1 MLALR
6 TLEFDRI
13 VEAVTALALTPLG
26 AAALAGLE
34 PSTDPKVVVA
44 SQEATSETTRFL
56 DRHPVFPLRA
66 GESLPEALASLAI
79 IGRPLEPLQLR
90 LLADFVDSVD
100 QAGVSVRRAGAD
112 FPILGK
118 LVAPVA
124 SFTDEVAAVRHA
136 IDPGGDV
143 LDHASPE
150 LKRIRNELRQKRQ
163 KLRGTLEQFTRGS
176 SAKYL
181 QDEIVTER
189 NGRFVLLVRAE
200 HRGNV
205 PGIVHGSSTT
215 GATLFMEPAATVEI
229 NNDIVEL
236 EDREREEV
244 FRILLELTDRF
255 RARPAD
261 LAVIED
267 VARDLDTLQAKARYS
282 SKLNAIEPAF
292 TGDTSLEL
300 KGARHPLIRNRVSF
314 SSENGEK
321 KKPGFVVPVD
331 ILLDPP
337 NRVLLI
343 TGPNTGGKTVALKT
357 AGLFALMA
365 QAGLHVPATV
375 ARLPVFQSVFADI
388 GDEQS
393 IENSLSTFSSHI
405 TNLVSMERDLQLP
418 ALVLLDEVGTGT
430 DPNEGGALATAIV
443 QHFRQRGALVMATT
457 HFDSVKTW
465 GIGTE
470 GVAVA
475 AFAFDPQNF
484 APTYRLIY
492 GAPGRSLAIEMAQR
506 LGLPPAVIA
515 AARGYLSDDQK
526 RLQAHL
532 SRLDAQARALEG
544 DRIKLEREKRAFNET
559 NAALAQRERTLAER
573 EEVFKRRL
581 NERLDDR
588 LRQARRDVDAV
599 IDQLKERS
607 EALAEKASLR
617 AAINT
622 GVSGAAKAEARA
634 EIDRIVEDLR
644 HPDAKGAAAAAAQG
658 AKVEPFVGAKV
669 SLGMGLEGTIVS
681 IDGNQA
687 EVDVRGKRMRA
698 KLKAVRVIGGPPS
711 PKASTSAKAT
721 ADGSAGRVRVNLDLK
736 PREGMLS
743 ELKVI
748 GLTVDEAVDRLSR
761 FLDDTLVTG
770 VQQIR
775 IVHGHG
781 TGALRKGLQAFLKT
795 HPLVEKHYPAP
806 DNQGGGGATIVEL
819 KD

>member
-1 MLALR
+1 M
-6 TLEFDRI
+6 
-13 VEAVTALALTPLG
+13 TALALTPLG
-26 AAALAGLE
+26 TAALSELE

-44 SQEATSETTRFL
+44 AQEATSETVRFL
-56 DRHPVFPLRA
+56 ERYPLFPLRA
-66 GESLPEALASLAI
+66 GEGLPDALASLAMT
-79 IGRPLEPLQLR
+79 GRPLEPLLLR
-90 LLADFVDSVD
+90 MLADFVDSVD

-118 LVAPVA
+118 LAAHVA
-124 SFTDEVAAVRHA
+124 SFKDEVGAVRDA
-136 IDPGGDV
+136 INPGGDV

-163 KLRGTLEQFTRGS
+163 KLRGTMEQFTRGS

-181 QDEIVTER
+181 QEEIVTER
-189 NGRFVLLVRAE
+189 NGRFVLMVRAE

-236 EDREREEV
+236 EDREREEI

-261 LAVIED
+261 LAVIEE

-282 SKLNAIEPAF
+282 SKVNGIAPAF
-292 TGDTSLEL
+292 TADTSLEL
-300 KGARHPLIRNRVSF
+300 KGARHPMLERA
-314 SSENGEK
+314 
-321 KKPGFVVPVD
+321 VPVD
-331 ILLDPP
+331 VLLDPP

-365 QAGLHVPATV
+365 QAGLHLPAAV
-375 ARLPVFQSVFADI
+375 ARLPVFRSVFADI

-506 LGLPPAVIA
+506 LGMPQAVIA

-532 SRLDAQARALEG
+532 SRLDAQARALEA
-544 DRIKLEREKRAFNET
+544 DRLRLERERRTFNET
-559 NAALAQRERTLAER
+559 SAALSQREKSLAER
-573 EEVFKRRL
+573 EEVFKKRL
-581 NERLDDR
+581 NERLDER

-599 IDQLKERS
+599 IDQLKEKS

-617 AAINT
+617 AAVNT
-622 GVSGAAKAEARA
+622 GESGAAKAGARA
-634 EIDRIVEDLR
+634 EIDRIVEELR
-644 HPDAKGAAAAAAQG
+644 HPSGNPEGLPLLGPRGSEAA
-658 AKVEPFVGAKV
+658 PSVGAKV
-669 SLGMGLEGTIVS
+669 SLGMGLEGTVVS

-698 KLKAVRVIGGPPS
+698 KLKDMRVIGPAGGGNPS
-711 PKASTSAKAT
+711 SSAGARSAKVE
-721 ADGSAGRVRVNLDLK
+721 GLPVKGRVRVNLDLK

-743 ELKVI
+743 ELVVI
-748 GLTVDEAVDRLSR
+748 GMTVEEAIDRVAR
-761 FLDDTLVTG
+761 FLDDAMVTD
-770 VQQIR
+770 VSQIR

-781 TGALRKGLQAFLKT
+781 TGALRKGVQAFLKT

>member
-1 MLALR
+1 MPATR

-13 VEAVTALALTPLG
+13 VDAVTALALTPLG
-26 AAALAGLE
+26 TAALSALE
-34 PSTDPKVVVA
+34 PSTDPRVVVA
-44 SQEATSETTRFL
+44 AQEATSETVRFL
-56 DRHPVFPLRA
+56 ERHPLFPLRA
-66 GESLPEALASLAI
+66 GESLPEALGYLAI
-79 IGRPLEPLQLR
+79 TGQPLEPLQLR
-90 LLADFVDSVD
+90 MLADFVDSVD
-100 QAGVSVRRAGAD
+100 LAGVSVRRAGAD
-112 FPILGK
+112 FPILGG
-118 LVAPVA
+118 LVAPLV
-124 SFTDEVAAVRHA
+124 SFKDEVAAVRHA
-136 IDPGGDV
+136 IDPSGDV

-181 QDEIVTER
+181 QDEVVTER
-189 NGRFVLLVRAE
+189 NGRFVLMVRAE

-236 EDREREEV
+236 EDREREEL

-255 RARPAD
+255 RSRPAD
-261 LAVIED
+261 LAVIQE
-267 VARDLDTLQAKARYS
+267 VARDLDTLQAKARHS
-282 SKLNAIEPAF
+282 SKVNGIEPAF
-292 TGDTSLEL
+292 TADTSLEL
-300 KGARHPLIRNRVSF
+300 KGARHPMLERA
-314 SSENGEK
+314 
-321 KKPGFVVPVD
+321 VPVD
-331 ILLDPP
+331 VLLDPP

-365 QAGLHVPATV
+365 QSGLHVPATV
-375 ARLPVFQSVFADI
+375 ARLPVFRSVFADI

-405 TNLVSMERDLQLP
+405 TNLVAMDREMQFP

-465 GIGTE
+465 GIGTD

-506 LGLPPAVIA
+506 LGMPPAVIA

-532 SRLDAQARALEG
+532 SRLDSQARGLEA
-544 DRIKLEREKRAFNET
+544 DRIKLERERRTFNET
-559 NAALAQRERTLAER
+559 NAALSQREKTLAER
-573 EEVFKRRL
+573 EEVFKKRL
-581 NERLDDR
+581 NERLDER

-599 IDQLKERS
+599 IDQLKEKS
-607 EALAEKASLR
+607 EALVERASLR
-617 AAINT
+617 AVVNT
-622 GVSGAAKAEARA
+622 GESGAAKAGARA

-644 HPDAKGAAAAAAQG
+644 HPDAKAGDRAASASDARA
-658 AKVEPFVGAKV
+658 PFVGAKV
-669 SLGMGLEGTIVS
+669 SLGMGLEGTVVS
-681 IDGNQA
+681 IEGNQA

-698 KLKAVRVIGGPPS
+698 KLKDMRVVGGTPAGGGNPS
-711 PKASTSAKAT
+711 GLPKGT
-721 ADGSAGRVRVNLDLK
+721 VRVNLDLK

-748 GLTVDEAVDRLSR
+748 GMTVDEAVDRVSR
-761 FLDDTLVTG
+761 FLDDTMVTD
-770 VQQIR
+770 VSQIR

-781 TGALRKGLQAFLKT
+781 TGALRKGLQAFLTT

-806 DNQGGGGATIVEL
+806 DHQGGGGATIVEL
-819 KD
+819 KE

>member
-13 VEAVTALALTPLG
+13 VDAVTALALTPLG
-26 AAALAGLE
+26 GAALSALA
-34 PSTDPKVVVA
+34 PSTEPQAVVA
-44 SQEATSETTRFL
+44 AQEATSETVRFL
-56 DRHPVFPLRA
+56 ERHPLFPLRA
-66 GESLPEALASLAI
+66 GESLPDALASLALT
-79 IGRPLEPLQLR
+79 GRPLEPLQLR
-90 LLADFVDSVD
+90 MLADFVDSVD
-100 QAGVSVRRAGAD
+100 LASVSVRRAGSD
-112 FPILGK
+112 FPILAR
-118 LVAPVA
+118 LVVDVA
-124 SFTDEVAAVRHA
+124 AFKDEVAAVRHA

-150 LKRIRNELRQKRQ
+150 LRRIRNDLRQKRQ

-181 QDEIVTER
+181 QDEVVTER
-189 NGRFVLLVRAE
+189 NGRFVLMVRAE
-200 HRGNV
+200 HRGHV

-255 RARPAD
+255 RDRPAD
-261 LAVIED
+261 LAVIQD
-267 VARDLDTLQAKARYS
+267 VARDLDTLQAKARFS
-282 SKLNAIEPAF
+282 SKVNGIEPVF
-292 TGDTSLEL
+292 TADTSLEL
-300 KGARHPLIRNRVSF
+300 KGARHPMLERA
-314 SSENGEK
+314 
-321 KKPGFVVPVD
+321 VPVD
-331 ILLDPP
+331 VLLDPP

-365 QAGLHVPATV
+365 QSGLHLPAAE
-375 ARLPVFQSVFADI
+375 ARLPVFRSVFADI

-405 TNLVSMERDLQLP
+405 SNLVAMERQLQLP

-506 LGLPPAVIA
+506 LGMPQVVIA

-532 SRLDAQARALEG
+532 SRLDAQARALEA
-544 DRIKLEREKRAFNET
+544 DRTKLERERRGFNET
-559 NAALAQRERTLAER
+559 NAALSQRERSLAER
-573 EEVFKRRL
+573 EEVFKKRL

-599 IDQLKERS
+599 IDQLKEKS

-622 GVSGAAKAEARA
+622 GESGAAKAEARA
-634 EIDRIVEDLR
+634 EIDRIVGDLR
-644 HPDAKGAAAAAAQG
+644 HADTKAPDASDRGEARA
-658 AKVEPFVGAKV
+658 PFMGAKV
-669 SLGMGLEGTIVS
+669 SLGMGLEGTIVA
-681 IDGNQA
+681 IDGSQA
-687 EVDVRGKRMRA
+687 DIDVRGKRMRA
-698 KLKAVRVIGGPPS
+698 KLKDVRVIGGS
-711 PKASTSAKAT
+711 SADSGAGLPKGK
-721 ADGSAGRVRVNLDLK
+721 VRVHVDLK

-748 GLTVDEAVDRLSR
+748 GMTVDEAIDRVSR
-761 FLDDTLVTG
+761 FLDDTMVTD
-770 VQQIR
+770 VQQVR

>member
-13 VEAVTALALTPLG
+13 VDAVTALALTPLG
-26 AAALAGLE
+26 TAALSELA

-44 SQEATSETTRFL
+44 AQEATSETVRFL
-56 DRHPVFPLRA
+56 ERHPLFPLRA
-66 GESLPEALASLAI
+66 GESLPEALGYLAI
-79 IGRPLEPLQLR
+79 TGQPLEPLQLR
-90 LLADFVDSVD
+90 MLADFVDSVD
-100 QAGVSVRRAGAD
+100 LAGVSVRRAGAD

-118 LVAPVA
+118 LVAPVV
-124 SFTDEVAAVRHA
+124 SFKDEVAAVRLA

-181 QDEIVTER
+181 QDEVVTER
-189 NGRFVLLVRAE
+189 NGRFVLMVRAE

-236 EDREREEV
+236 EDREREEL

-255 RARPAD
+255 RSRPAD
-261 LAVIED
+261 LAVIQD
-267 VARDLDTLQAKARYS
+267 VARDLDMLQAKARHS
-282 SKLNAIEPAF
+282 SKVHGIEPEF
-292 TGDTSLEL
+292 TADTSLEL
-300 KGARHPLIRNRVSF
+300 KGARHPMLERA
-314 SSENGEK
+314 
-321 KKPGFVVPVD
+321 VPVD
-331 ILLDPP
+331 VLLDPP

-365 QAGLHVPATV
+365 QSGLHVPATV
-375 ARLPVFQSVFADI
+375 ARLPVFRSVFADI

-405 TNLVSMERDLQLP
+405 TNLVSMDREMQFP

-506 LGLPPAVIA
+506 LGMPPAVIA
-515 AARGYLSDDQK
+515 AARGYLSDAQT

-532 SRLDAQARALEG
+532 SRLDAQARGLEA
-544 DRIKLEREKRAFNET
+544 DRIKLERERRTFNET
-559 NAALAQRERTLAER
+559 NAALSQRERSLADR
-573 EEVFKRRL
+573 EEVFKKRL

-599 IDQLKERS
+599 IDQLKEKS
-607 EALAEKASLR
+607 EALTEKASLR
-617 AAINT
+617 AAVNT
-622 GVSGAAKAEARA
+622 GESGAAKAAARA
-634 EIDRIVEDLR
+634 DIDRIVEGLR
-644 HPDAKGAAAAAAQG
+644 HPDVKALDRSTGAGDSRA
-658 AKVEPFVGAKV
+658 PFVGAMV
-669 SLGMGLEGTIVS
+669 SLGMGLEGTVVS

-687 EVDVRGKRMRA
+687 DIDVRGKRMRA
-698 KLKAVRVIGGPPS
+698 KLKDVRVVGGPPS
-711 PKASTSAKAT
+711 PKAS
-721 ADGSAGRVRVNLDLK
+721 AGQAASRVRVNLDLK

-743 ELKVI
+743 EL
-748 GLTVDEAVDRLSR
+748 
-761 FLDDTLVTG
+761 
-770 VQQIR
+770 
-775 IVHGHG
+775 
-781 TGALRKGLQAFLKT
+781 
-795 HPLVEKHYPAP
+795 
-806 DNQGGGGATIVEL
+806 
-819 KD
+819 

>member
-1 MLALR
+1 MR
-6 TLEFDRI
+6 
-13 VEAVTALALTPLG
+13 
-26 AAALAGLE
+26 
-34 PSTDPKVVVA
+34 
-44 SQEATSETTRFL
+44 
-56 DRHPVFPLRA
+56 
-66 GESLPEALASLAI
+66 
-79 IGRPLEPLQLR
+79 
-90 LLADFVDSVD
+90 
-100 QAGVSVRRAGAD
+100 
-112 FPILGK
+112 
-118 LVAPVA
+118 
-124 SFTDEVAAVRHA
+124 
-136 IDPGGDV
+136 
-143 LDHASPE
+143 
-150 LKRIRNELRQKRQ
+150 RIRNDLRQKRQ

-181 QDEIVTER
+181 QDEVVTER
-189 NGRFVLLVRAE
+189 NGRFVLMVRAE
-200 HRGNV
+200 HRGHV

-236 EDREREEV
+236 EDREREEI
-244 FRILLELTDRF
+244 FRVLLELTDRF
-255 RARPAD
+255 RSRPAD
-261 LAVIED
+261 LAVLQD
-267 VARDLDTLQAKARYS
+267 VARDLDTLQAKARHS
-282 SKLNAIEPAF
+282 SKVNGIEPAF
-292 TGDTSLEL
+292 TADTSLEL
-300 KGARHPLIRNRVSF
+300 KGARHPMLERA
-314 SSENGEK
+314 
-321 KKPGFVVPVD
+321 VPVD
-331 ILLDPP
+331 VLLDPP

-365 QAGLHVPATV
+365 QSGLHVPATV
-375 ARLPVFQSVFADI
+375 ARLPVFRSVCADI

-405 TNLVSMERDLQLP
+405 TNLVSMDREMQFP

-506 LGLPPAVIA
+506 LGMPQAVIA

-532 SRLDAQARALEG
+532 SRLDAQARGLEA
-544 DRIKLEREKRAFNET
+544 DRIKLARERRTFNET
-559 NAALAQRERTLAER
+559 NAALSQRERTLAER
-573 EEVFKRRL
+573 EEVFKKRL
-581 NERLDDR
+581 NERLDER
-588 LRQARRDVDAV
+588 LRQARRGVDAV
-599 IDQLKERS
+599 IDQLKEKS

-622 GVSGAAKAEARA
+622 GESGAAKAEARA
-634 EIDRIVEDLR
+634 EIDRIVEGLR
-644 HPDAKGAAAAAAQG
+644 HPDPKGNDRSAAG
-658 AKVEPFVGAKV
+658 AGDAREPFVGAKV
-669 SLGMGLEGTIVS
+669 SLGMGLEGTIVA

-698 KLKAVRVIGGPPS
+698 KLKDLRVISGGGNPS
-711 PKASTSAKAT
+711 GLPDK
-721 ADGSAGRVRVNLDLK
+721 GRVRVNVDLK

-748 GLTVDEAVDRLSR
+748 GMTVDEAVDRVSR
-761 FLDDTLVTG
+761 FLDDTMVTD
-770 VQQIR
+770 VQQVR

-781 TGALRKGLQAFLKT
+781 TGALRRGLQAFLKT

-819 KD
+819 KE